1 MMVSHTVTLYSLVLG
16 CVLIT
21 VDLVSSF
28 ALEAPLRN
36 DGTRLQNSFV
46 HSPNFSKHHFQSY
59 PVKKVNRMLGAVCFA
74 TPSDGNDEINLQLAK
89 AKELLKEA
97 KAKMNQDE
105 EAKEENLK
113 SRLESAESKIKFKDE
128 ETGLIMCDGDLMAAL
143 SEEEEWEQRSLLDVF
158 ESEIEDDEI
167 TKQLASRDV
176 TASIRNM
183 RLKMHNEDYR
193 RIFDKR
199 NRFIGE
205 DN

>member
-1 MMVSHTVTLYSLVLG
+1 MAS
-16 CVLIT
+16 
-21 VDLVSSF
+21 
-28 ALEAPLRN
+28 
-36 DGTRLQNSFV
+36 
-46 HSPNFSKHHFQSY
+46 FQS
-59 PVKKVNRMLGAVCFA
+59 
-74 TPSDGNDEINLQLAK
+74 DEVSRQLAR
-89 AKELLKEA
+89 AKELLEEA
-97 KAKMNQDE
+97 KAKMDKQE
-105 EAKEENLK
+105 EKMKEVGESDGSNNTGSTDTELRDRMIK
-113 SRLESAESKIKFKDE
+113 SKNE
-128 ETGLIMCDGDLMAAL
+128 ETGLIMCDGDIMAEL
-143 SEEEEWEQRSLLDVF
+143 SESEEWEQRSLLDVF

>member
-1 MMVSHTVTLYSLVLG
+1 MVSPTVSPFSLILGCILITADLVL
-16 CVLIT
+16 
-21 VDLVSSF
+21 SF
-28 ALEAPLRN
+28 VQETPLRN
-36 DGTRLQNSFV
+36 NGTRLQNSFY
-46 HSPNFSKHHFQSY
+46 SPNFSKHNFQNY
-59 PVKKVNRMLGAVCFA
+59 PVKKLNRILDSVCFA
-74 TPSDGNDEINLQLAK
+74 TPSNGNDEITLQLAK

-97 KAKMNQDE
+97 KAKMNQQE
-105 EAKEENLK
+105 ETKEENLK
-113 SRLESAESKIKFKDE
+113 TPLKSAESKIKFKDE